1 MASYIIQDTTL
12 TAIADSIR
20 AKTGTTDPIK
30 VSAMADAITS
40 IEAGSGGGGTKY
52 HITYAGDL
60 PPDFEEMI
68 IDAEI
73 HEGGYAVF
81 AFTSN
86 YITTL
91 DVACGDGEYSNVVC
105 EFGAK
110 MGRILLLY
118 NPTQDITVTI
128 GYIE

>member
-30 VSAMADAITS
+30 VSAMADTIAN
-40 IEAGSGGGGTKY
+40 IEAGSGDSGTKY
-52 HITYAGDL
+52 HITYSGDL
-60 PPDFEEMI
+60 PPDFEELI
-68 IDAEI
+68 IDTEV

-81 AFTSN
+81 AFTSK

-91 DVACGDGEYSNVVC
+91 DVACGDGKYSNAAC

-110 MGRILLLY
+110 TGRMLLLY

-128 GYIE
+128 GYVK